1 MKLRSFRFLL
11 SLLIL
16 IFSSSSVLSEEKI
29 DIWKNKKDKTKNTE
43 NIILDNKSNIDVKSK
58 LSEKK

>member
-1 MKLRSFRFLL
+1 MK
-11 SLLIL
+11 
-16 IFSSSSVLSEEKI
+16 KI

-58 LSEKK
+58 LSEKKDNAKKLIKIEDSPLDA

>member
-43 NIILDNKSNIDVKSK
+43 NIILDNKSTIDVKSK
-58 LSEKK
+58 